1 MLGVSKL
8 SVRAAAL
15 LPALLAAALLAV
27 AVWQRPD
34 GPPQPAMRL
43 DGWDVPRLAEHL
55 NEQGLGLRL
64 VAAGEG
70 AAVARK
76 AYLTRTG
83 KGAADFNLLAKDP
96 GQAHVWRGSLYC
108 ERGPAGADWSQ
119 LRRQWGGCCLAAGPF
134 ILFGDPDL
142 LAQARAALAAPK

>member
-8 SVRAAAL
+8 TARAAAL

-27 AVWQRPD
+27 AVWQRQD
-34 GPPQPAMRL
+34 GPPAPAVRL

-55 NEQGLGLRL
+55 NAHGLGLRL

-70 AAVARK
+70 AAVERK

-83 KGAADFNLLAKDP
+83 KGASDFNLLAKDP
-96 GQAHVWRGSLYC
+96 GRAAPWRGSLYC

-119 LRRQWGGCCLAAGPF
+119 LRRQWGG
-134 ILFGDPDL
+134 
-142 LAQARAALAAPK
+142 